1 MYQSPLNIQQFT
13 GRLVRDP
20 EIKQTPTG
28 KMILSF
34 SLAYATRHSSDR
46 EGSFTSYINVEAWEK
61 LANHF
66 ATRLEKG
73 MQILVKGSLVQN
85 RWVSDGQK
93 KSVFKLVAQAI
104 SITDLKR
111 RPAESTESAEN
122 LDQVA

>member
-20 EIKQTPTG
+20 EIKQTQTG